1 MTYMLKLKRAQVAA
15 VINALESIIT
25 EIQEQAGEQE
35 QAARQPKEQEAE
47 PD

>member
-1 MTYMLKLKRAQVAA
+1 MTYTIRLKREQAVA
-15 VINALESIIT
+15 VINALQAIIV